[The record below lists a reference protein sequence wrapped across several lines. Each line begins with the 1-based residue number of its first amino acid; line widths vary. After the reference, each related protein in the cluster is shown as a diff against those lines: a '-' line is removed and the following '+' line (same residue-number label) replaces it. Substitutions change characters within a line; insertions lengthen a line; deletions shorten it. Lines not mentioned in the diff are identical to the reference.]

1 MKIST
6 ALEEE
11 EINDEDQKKK
21 KQFLLHFRKAN
32 P

>member
-11 EINDEDQKKK
+11 EINDEEQKKK